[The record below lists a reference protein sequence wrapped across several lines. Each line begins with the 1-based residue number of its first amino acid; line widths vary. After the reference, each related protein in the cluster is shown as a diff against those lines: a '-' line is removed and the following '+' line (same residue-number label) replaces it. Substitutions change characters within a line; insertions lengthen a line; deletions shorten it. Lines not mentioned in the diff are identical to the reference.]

1 MRWSSLFAALLLAA
15 TTVSSR
21 SLARGDSDSASA
33 CAGNTP
39 ETRDQWC
46 DFDIRSDYYTEVPD
60 TGVTREFWLVL
71 GNTTTA
77 PDGVPR
83 NVLTVNGTSPGPTL
97 HVNWGDWVRIHVYNG
112 LENNGTS
119 IHWHGIRQNHT
130 NPQDGTNS
138 ITQCPVPPGGSITY
152 EWQAT
157 QYGHTYYHSHFALQA
172 WEGIYGG
179 IVINGPASANY
190 DVDAGILYLSDWSH
204 RTADSLYS
212 SAETDGEPT
221 LATGLM
227 NATNI
232 WVKENNQTVGSRF
245 NMNVTE
251 GQSYRLRLL
260 NPGMSNPF
268 RFMIDDHILTVIS
281 TDFVPIEPYNTTSV
295 LIGVGQRYD
304 VIVHANKGKKGS
316 NFWMRAIPQEAC
328 AEISNYDIRGIFH
341 YEKPGS
347 KLTNPT
353 TTAFAYTD
361 SCDDEAM
368 SDLVP
373 MVALDASGVGY
384 TSDNEVQVI
393 KNTAGLYKWYM
404 GPTTFMAEWDNPTLL
419 QIENGNTS
427 WTNSSHVVEVEG
439 NGQWVII
446 DIEMTINVPH
456 PIHLHGHDFYVLA
469 QAEGIFSS
477 NTTLNTVNPPRR
489 DTATL
494 PALGY
499 LVIAFKTDNPG
510 AWLLHCHIGWHQSEG
525 FAMQFVESIDQL
537 KPMIDGESLERN
549 CAAWDQYATQKDIVE
564 DDSGI

>member
-316 NFWMRAIPQEAC
+316 NFWLRAIPQEAC

-404 GPTTFMAEWDNPTLL
+404 GPTSFMAEWDNPTLL
-419 QIENGNTS
+419 QIEHGNTS

-469 QAEGIFSS
+469 QAEGTFSS